1 MTDTKPKLVAVGSA
15 QDKAT
20 SDPAPQRRR
29 RWTDLGIGFWL
40 LAVILVVAVVI
51 IAFQARQLDQL
62 SVQVETLETEVETL
76 ETELSAAR
84 GALRGYENR
93 FGEIRESVGDLR
105 AQLGELEGLVE
116 RPPAPA
122 PDR

>member
-1 MTDTKPKLVAVGSA
+1 MTDPKPKLVAVGST
-15 QDKAT
+15 QDEAT
-20 SDPAPQRRR
+20 SKQTPRQRR

-51 IAFQARQLDQL
+51 IAFQARQLDEL
-62 SVQVETLETEVETL
+62 SVQVTTL
-76 ETELSAAR
+76 ETELSAAQ

-116 RPPAPA
+116 QPPAPA
-122 PDR
+122 PAR